1 MFVFSE
7 NPTFWWPCKVVEPD
21 PSNPGQLV
29 EQEFE
34 ALFEM
39 LDPDDEKAA
48 RKARNAIIAKITPEL
63 SEAEMEK
70 VQDELD
76 LHDRTTT
83 LRALKDWRGVVDAN
97 NQPIPFNGVTFPAIY
112 KHRRV
117 RNALIAGYMDA
128 TTGDKARLG
137 N

>member
-7 NPTFWWPCKVVEPD
+7 NPIFWWPCKVVEPD
-21 PSNPGQLV
+21 PANPGKLI
-29 EQEFE
+29 EREFE

-39 LDPDDEKAA
+39 LDPDEEKAS
-48 RKARNAIIAKITPEL
+48 RKLRNAIIAKITPEL
-63 SEAEMEK
+63 SEADMEK

-83 LRALKDWRGVVDAN
+83 LQALKDWRRIVDGN
-97 NQPIPFNGVTFPAIY
+97 KEPIPFNATTFAAVY

-117 RNALIAGYMDA
+117 RNALIAGYLDA